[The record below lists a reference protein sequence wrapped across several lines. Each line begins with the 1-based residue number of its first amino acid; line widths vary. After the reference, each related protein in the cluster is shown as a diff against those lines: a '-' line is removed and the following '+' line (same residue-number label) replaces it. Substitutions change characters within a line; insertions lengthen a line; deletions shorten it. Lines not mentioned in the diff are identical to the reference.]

1 MFHMQQQLKPRTT
14 EESVGE
20 SITELRTLRG
30 LTQRQFAAK
39 LTEAGMVVDASAVS
53 RIEKGT
59 RSIRLV
65 EAMVIA
71 DVLDVDVDFLVQGV
85 RTPEQE
91 LKDIRRS
98 TNLFMHQLDKPFSLF
113 AFGLMEAKWFLEDH
127 PELVSQMTDEH
138 AGDLTS
144 ADDYLPW
151 VAQRMRKLA
160 VEQDDLVPT
169 RTTLEADQLVEVMIA
184 WVSRRI
190 GPGVFGEDDDGKH
203 SEEA

>member
-1 MFHMQQQLKPRTT
+1 ML
-14 EESVGE
+14 
-20 SITELRTLRG
+20 
-30 LTQRQFAAK
+30 
-39 LTEAGMVVDASAVS
+39 VDASAVS

-98 TNLFMHQLDKPFSLF
+98 TNLFMSQLDKPFSLF
-113 AFGLMEAKWFLEDH
+113 AFGLMEAKWFLEAH
-127 PELVSQMTDEH
+127 PELVSQVVDEQ
-138 AGDLTS
+138 AGELS
-144 ADDYLPW
+144 APDQYLPW
-151 VAQRMRKLA
+151 VAERMRTID
-160 VEQDDLVPT
+160 VDHDDLVPT

-190 GPGVFGEDDDGKH
+190 GPEIFEDGDNGEH

>member
-1 MFHMQQQLKPRTT
+1 M
-14 EESVGE
+14 
-20 SITELRTLRG
+20 RG

-39 LTEAGMVVDASAVS
+39 LTDAGMVVDASAVS

-71 DVLDVDVDFLVQGV
+71 NVLDVDVDFLVQGV

-98 TNLFMHQLDKPFSLF
+98 TNLFMNQMDKPFALF

-127 PELVSQMTDEH
+127 PELLDQVTDDG
-138 AGDLTS
+138 AGELQS
-144 ADDYLPW
+144 ADGYLPW
-151 VAQRMRKLA
+151 VAERMRRLD
-160 VEQDDLVPT
+160 VDEDDLVPT
-169 RTTLEADQLVEVMIA
+169 RTAREADQLVEVMIA
-184 WVSRRI
+184 WISRRI
-190 GPGVFGEDDDGKH
+190 GPEIFGEEDNGEH